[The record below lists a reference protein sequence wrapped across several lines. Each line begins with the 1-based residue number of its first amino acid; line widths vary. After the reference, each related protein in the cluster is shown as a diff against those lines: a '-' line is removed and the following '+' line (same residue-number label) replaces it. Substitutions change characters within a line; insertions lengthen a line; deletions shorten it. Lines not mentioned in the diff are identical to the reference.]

1 MINKK
6 ALIKYILLQI
16 PELILL
22 IIALFIFKKF
32 IDVSTWLMIT
42 IIAIWVAKDIAIFPK
57 VWKAYDSNNPT
68 PMEQLIGMDGI
79 VMDNLNPVGY
89 VKVKGELW
97 KAATRD
103 PRFPVKKGDKI
114 KVSDVK
120 GMTLIVETSNNN

>member
-97 KAATRD
+97 KAETRD